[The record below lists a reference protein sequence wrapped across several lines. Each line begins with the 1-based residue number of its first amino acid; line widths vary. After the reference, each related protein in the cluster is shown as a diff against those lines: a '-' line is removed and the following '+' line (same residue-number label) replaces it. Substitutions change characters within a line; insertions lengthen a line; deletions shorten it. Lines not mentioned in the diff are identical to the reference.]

1 MSADSQGSALEL
13 PRDIVAVV
21 HSALAEDVGD
31 GDITARLI
39 GAEARANAVVVCRE
53 RAILC
58 GTAWF
63 QRAFT
68 ELDAGCS
75 VAWKR
80 NDAEWLD
87 PGDIVCE
94 LEGRARALLTGERT
108 ALNFLQTLSGSAT
121 ATRRYAEV
129 LSGTDVVLLDTR
141 KTIPG
146 LRSAQKYAV
155 LCGGGNNHRMGLF
168 DGILIKENHIEAAGS
183 IARAVARMRSQFAD
197 IPIEVEVESIPELE
211 QAIAAGADI
220 VLLDNF
226 PIDTLRDAVRATGG
240 RAKLEA
246 SGGFEL
252 DAIR

>member
-1 MSADSQGSALEL
+1 
-13 PRDIVAVV
+13 
-21 HSALAEDVGD
+21 
-31 GDITARLI
+31 
-39 GAEARANAVVVCRE
+39 
-53 RAILC
+53 
-58 GTAWF
+58 
-63 QRAFT
+63 
-68 ELDAGCS
+68 
-75 VAWKR
+75 
-80 NDAEWLD
+80 
-87 PGDIVCE
+87 
-94 LEGRARALLTGERT
+94 
-108 ALNFLQTLSGSAT
+108 
-121 ATRRYAEV
+121 V

-252 DAIR
+252 DAIRAVAETGIDFISVGALTKHLTAIDFSMRFGSRGDSLESE